1 MVSVQTFIRSGI
13 KRGGEFRA
21 PKGAEA
27 FTTYAIAGSK
37 GLNPEMENAARRT
50 LDYPMTFEFL
60 GEGLRLFEG
69 WALCDLASFRKRC
82 RDSLITCLDSF
93 LKSKPPGPSS
103 IWVNC
108 PEAVSRASREKQY
121 RVLPT
126 WLNELLSRNRNDL
139 KLKNFTGPLDIHS
152 RIRREYFRAL
162 QDHGNCNFCMGVH
175 VRNGSDFCADLEK
188 QLAQARNKVPLSLYL
203 SSTMDKRSP
212 LANTVHSDVFHILV

>member
-1 MVSVQTFIRSGI
+1 MVSVQTFIRSGT

-212 LANTVHSDVFHILV
+212 VTSRKYCTQ